1 MKKILCI
8 LLTVVLIA
16 AAIPAF
22 TVSSSAAGG
31 TLTITSNGKV
41 LGKVAVGN
49 EFIYNVAL
57 DSAGYS
63 PFMCEGSL
71 ICGSA
76 CAKVVEYG
84 TVRSD
89 GSVSMDSYSFPVRI
103 RNSSLVTNYHAENDD
118 IRYNFSKGNGGIGVF
133 TTDDHFFKVRFKA
146 VKAGTA
152 EIHHVFTLLYTLPS
166 YPSFDA
172 LELISDN
179 VPNPELSPTPY
190 VVETIDPAKAYIGD
204 ANGDY
209 TLNVMDATFIQKK
222 SAGVDVTCVQEN
234 ADINKDGDVT
244 LKDALLIVRYQAGM
258 DTGTQVGEWIFES
271 EQPA

>member
-22 TVSSSAAGG
+22 TVSSSAAGD

-63 PFMCEGSL
+63 PFMCEGKLVCS
-71 ICGSA
+71 SA
-76 CAKVVEYG
+76 YAKVVEYG

-89 GSVSMDSYSFPVRI
+89 GSVSMDSYSFPARI
-103 RNSSLVTNYHAENDD
+103 RNSALASNYHASNDE
-118 IRYNFSKGNGGIGVF
+118 IRYNFSKGSSGIGVF

-146 VKAGTA
+146 LKAGTA
-152 EIHHVFTLLYTLPS
+152 EIHHIFTILYTLEPG
-166 YPSFDA
+166 YV
-172 LELISDN
+172 LLNLISDN
-179 VPNPELSPTPY
+179 VPNADLNPAPY

-271 EQPA
+271 EQPS